1 MTPLISR
8 SLLIRCADCHRVT
21 GKGARI
27 GSVMAEVPLDEDANV
42 IIFTSGVGSSKSQN
56 RHPAEACIE
65 WINGRQSIRYF
76 CRRCERRTGRIAY
89 KVVPTTWF
97 LERFAEMSE
106 NQKTRTL
113 TI

>member
-1 MTPLISR
+1 MTPLIAP
-8 SLLIRCADCHRVT
+8 SLIIRCADCHRVT

-27 GSVMAEVPLDEDANV
+27 GTVMAWHSDSAADV

-56 RHPAEACIE
+56 RHPAQACIE
-65 WINGRQSIRYF
+65 WINGHQSIRYF

-89 KVVPTTWF
+89 KVIPTTWF
-97 LERFAEMSE
+97 LERFAEMPE